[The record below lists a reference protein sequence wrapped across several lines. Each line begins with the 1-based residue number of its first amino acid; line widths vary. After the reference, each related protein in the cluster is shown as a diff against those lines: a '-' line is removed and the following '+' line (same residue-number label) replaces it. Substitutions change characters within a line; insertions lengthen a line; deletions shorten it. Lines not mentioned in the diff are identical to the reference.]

1 MTTPMMVTQ
10 SKGGRNMAKNKLVNI
25 HGVRMSGDLADKK
38 LIRQI
43 NKVLED
49 GVPFGLY
56 QIIITGRKSGGGSFG
71 AGTIKAGCFKTFL
84 HELAHAQ
91 RGVVHCKHSGR
102 RTCGCSHDELFHRKA
117 FALYAKYLRGEAAQ
131 DAREQEYA
139 YHTNIAGK
147 VAGEFRKRSEFLR
160 WKRER
165 RSTNVQRK
173 ANRASQL
180 EEGAVEEARRL
191 NIEAAKAA
199 MEAAQQ
205 FNSSY
210 WTIYWVSPKHLF
222 QKEDGT
228 WGKYYTRRNKF
239 KVTPDGKV
247 INKFKKVCLDL
258 SMEA

>member
-1 MTTPMMVTQ
+1 MAQRKTV
-10 SKGGRNMAKNKLVNI
+10 NM

-56 QIIITGRKSGGGSFG
+56 AIVITGRKTGGGSFG

-91 RGVVHCKHSGR
+91 RGVIHCNHSGR
-102 RTCGCSHDELFHRKA
+102 RYCGCSHDEMFHRKA
-117 FALYAKYLRGEAAQ
+117 FTLYAKYLRGKAAQ
-131 DAREQEYA
+131 NAREQEYA

-165 RSTNVQRK
+165 RATKKEAKVNGWGQP
-173 ANRASQL
+173 
-180 EEGAVEEARRL
+180 EEGAAEEARRR
-191 NIEAAKAA
+191 NIEAAKVAYEQA
-199 MEAAQQ
+199 RQRNDWWHMV
-205 FNSSY
+205 
-210 WTIYWVSPKHLF
+210 WVAPSHLY
-222 QKEDGT
+222 QREDGT
-228 WGKYYTRRNKF
+228 WAQYYTRRIWY

-258 SMEA
+258 SKEA

>member
-1 MTTPMMVTQ
+1 
-10 SKGGRNMAKNKLVNI
+10 MARNKLVNI
-25 HGVRMSGDLADKK
+25 HGVRIGGDLADKK
-38 LIRQI
+38 LIRQM

-56 QIIITGRKSGGGSFG
+56 AIFITGRKSGGGSFG

-102 RTCGCSHDELFHRKA
+102 RYCGCSHDELFHRKA
-117 FALYAKYLRGEAAQ
+117 FTLYAKYLRGKAAQ

-160 WKRER
+160 WKRGR
-165 RSTNVQRK
+165 RNRKTEAKVQGWG
-173 ANRASQL
+173 QP
-180 EEGAVEEARRL
+180 EDGAAEEARRL
-191 NIEAAKAA
+191 NIEAAKSA
-199 MEAAQQ
+199 MEYAQKY
-205 FNSSY
+205 NSS
-210 WTIYWVSPKHLF
+210 WDINWVSPKHLF
-222 QKEDGT
+222 RKEDGT

-258 SMEA
+258 SKEAM